1 MLSRLSGALLRAM
14 LIVLVIALPSMVLP
28 GTPADTILMA
38 SFLMLCGGVM
48 VFLEY
53 MNEAPS
59 LIEFR
64 DAPPFNRI
72 RFAALF
78 AIVLLTS
85 LEVAHAVAP
94 GDVTSVAHQATQSLG
109 QAMQL
114 PLSPPQLMRLMLPD
128 GTPELLGK
136 VVAHTAGVAYAVA
149 ILSVAGFALALR
161 LRDWPAGRKEFN
173 LCTNLPTFDTVARG
187 DVLDRL
193 YRVAQTN
200 LVVGFLLPF
209 VLPALAKFG
218 GGLLDPL
225 KLAAPHSLIWAVTI
239 WAFVPASLLMR
250 GIAMLRLARLV
261 QDQRREA
268 GWGEQ
273 PASSGF
279 EIA

>member
-1 MLSRLSGALLRAM
+1 MLSRLSGAMLRAM
-14 LIVLVIALPSMVLP
+14 LFVLVIALPSMVLP

-53 MNEAPS
+53 MNQAPS

-72 RFAALF
+72 RFGALF

-85 LEVAHAVAP
+85 LEVAYVVAP
-94 GDVTSVAHQATQSLG
+94 GELNTTVHSITQGLG

-114 PLSPPQLMRLMLPD
+114 PLSPPQLMRLMMPAD
-128 GTPELLGK
+128 TPELLGQ
-136 VVAHTAGVAYAVA
+136 VVAQTAGVAYAVA
-149 ILSVAGFALALR
+149 ILSVAVFSLTLR
-161 LRDWPAGRKEFN
+161 LGDWPAGRGEFN

-193 YRVAQTN
+193 YRAAQTN

-209 VLPALAKFG
+209 VLPALVKFG

-225 KLAAPHSLIWAVTI
+225 QLAAPHSLIWAITI
-239 WAFVPASLLMR
+239 WAFIPASLLMR

-273 PASSGF
+273 PASTGF